1 MNSIIICW
9 NVIKRLVQ
17 QKLSFGF
24 LVIFPVLAGL
34 FVVLMMGK
42 AGGTKQIVAVANI
55 DKGVMGVELIQFL
68 NNADM
73 FKIIDIDDKS
83 IEKKIENND
92 YPCGIIIPEN
102 FTVSIAAKKD
112 TLVRIVEYRPSA
124 TGQQVKEMI
133 NMYLEGVYS
142 GKPSNM
148 DISKVEEKMS
158 PITDQTRTYFGFLLI
173 MVMMFMGT
181 GIGMILE
188 DKKEKTFMRTF
199 AAPVKEYE
207 MVLGNVLASFLLG
220 LLQVLLY
227 IIVTTL
233 LFNVDWGTS
242 LLNVIII
249 SLIYLISAVGIA
261 IGLAGFIT
269 DNQKYSMINL
279 ISIVP
284 VSILGGC
291 FFSVKWF
298 PDSIQKIANFIPQ
311 KWAMEALEKLA
322 AGSEFSSIWMN
333 LLVLVLFGIVFFTFG
348 VKTLRVGNEDL

>member
-1 MNSIIICW
+1 MNSIIICF
-9 NVIKRLVQ
+9 NVIKRLLH

-42 AGGTKQIVAVANI
+42 AGGTKQEIAIASF
-55 DKGVMGVELIQFL
+55 DRGVMGEELIGFL
-68 NNADM
+68 DTTDM
-73 FKIIDIDDKS
+73 FKIIRIDDNS

-102 FTVSIAAKKD
+102 FTETIGAKKEA
-112 TLVRIVEYRPSA
+112 LVRIVEYRPSA
-124 TGQQVKEMI
+124 AGRQAKEVI
-133 NMYLEGVYS
+133 NMYLKGVYS
-142 GKPSNM
+142 GNTLSVDLSSIENKT
-148 DISKVEEKMS
+148 S
-158 PITDQTRTYFGFLLI
+158 PITDQTRTYLGFLLI

-188 DKKEKTFMRTF
+188 DRKEKTFMRTF
-199 AAPVKEYE
+199 AAPVREYE
-207 MVLGNVLASFLLG
+207 MVLGNVLASFILG
-220 LLQVLLY
+220 LMQVLLY
-227 IIVTTL
+227 LAFTTL
-233 LFNVDWGTS
+233 LFDVDWGTS

-249 SLIYLISAVGIA
+249 SIIYLIAAVGIA
-261 IGLAGFIT
+261 IGLSGFIT
-269 DNQKYSMINL
+269 DHQRYSMINL

-298 PDSIQKIANFIPQ
+298 PDSIQKAANFVPQ

-322 AGSEFSSIWMN
+322 AGDEFSSIWLN
-333 LLVLVLFGIVFFTFG
+333 LFILALFGMVFFTFG